1 MVLRRYL
8 PFGGMPERH
17 DLINAVARLP
27 PKMAY
32 GKTVFH
38 HQVAAIAI
46 IVLSVAVL
54 AYIGF
59 AIWSEP

>member
-1 MVLRRYL
+1 
-8 PFGGMPERH
+8 
-17 DLINAVARLP
+17 
-27 PKMAY
+27 MA
-32 GKTVFH
+32 KRFSTIEL
-38 HQVAAIAI
+38 AAIAV